1 MQKKSILAVIGF
13 ILLLTLVGCRLN
25 LPFIKTR
32 TPTVVPPTHA
42 TLPLPNPSATQP
54 PPATPTT
61 PPSTATS
68 LPATPTPDPILDPAG
83 ITLETITRNEE
94 GQNPNYQVT
103 LQYPALTA
111 PADERLMH
119 FNQLVEA
126 MINELANSFKADLA
140 NVIADPN
147 FGPVLSTQQITY
159 SVTFFNQG
167 VISINFNVGFYMAGA
182 AHPNSYSVVL
192 TYDLYEDKQVQL
204 ADLFIPGADYLQA
217 LSDYCVTT
225 LTNEGRLEFPGGAQP
240 SVENYKNWNLT
251 HDGVRITFD
260 PYQVGPYAMGPQVVD
275 IPFSVLT
282 PIFQNTGALARVLNS
297 IQNP

>member
-1 MQKKSILAVIGF
+1 MQKKSILAVIGI

-42 TLPLPNPSATQP
+42 TLPLPDPSATQP
-54 PPATPTT
+54 PPPTATE
-61 PPSTATS
+61 PPSTATN
-68 LPATPTPDPILDPAG
+68 LPPTPTPDPVLDPAG

-94 GQNPNYQVT
+94 GQNPSYQLT
-103 LQYPALTA
+103 LQYPALTS
-111 PADERLMH
+111 PADERLTH

-126 MINELANSFKADLA
+126 MINELATSFKGDLS

-159 SVTFFNQG
+159 TVTYFNQG
-167 VISINFNVGFYMAGA
+167 VISVYFNVGFYMAGA

-192 TYDLYEDKQVQL
+192 TYDLYEDKQIQL
-204 ADLFIPGADYLQA
+204 ADLFISGADYLQA

-240 SVENYKNWNLT
+240 SGENYKNWNLT
-251 HDGVRITFD
+251 PDSVRITFD

-282 PIFQNTGALARVLNS
+282 PIFYNYGALARVLNS
-297 IQNP
+297 YQNP